1 MSKIFTCDYCS
12 YITDRKTNMDRHQ
25 SNKHTIKK
33 EIPENIF
40 TCDKCCKQYKTKK
53 HYNNHYKTCI
63 GVNILTCPTCMVVFS
78 STSNKSRHIKS
89 NTCKPRSIMHANNS
103 YNTNTNSYNTIN
115 NITNNIYIND
125 YKSERTDYI
134 SIEDIMRILKENSAA
149 IAAYIDMKNFN
160 IDFPENCNIKF
171 VKYGSCLVKS
181 NDIWTLQHIDDL
193 TTKLYNLNYREV
205 CDKIRSRELLFDV
218 KEYGDLL
225 NKLSYLNLEL
235 KLHNLDFIKKKI
247 KQHKINVPDLSIYPK
262 KSI

>member
-1 MSKIFTCDYCS
+1 MSKIFKCSYCS
-12 YITDRKTNMDRHQ
+12 YITDKKTNMDRHEL
-25 SNKHTIKK
+25 NKHT
-33 EIPENIF
+33 ETNNNIF
-40 TCDKCCKQYKTKK
+40 TCDKCCKQYRTKK
-53 HYNNHYKTCI
+53 SYLSHYQTCI
-63 GVNILTCPTCMVVFS
+63 GLNIMTCPKCMFEFGS
-78 STSNKSRHIKS
+78 AQAKSRHIKS

-103 YNTNTNSYNTIN
+103 YNTNSYNTIN